1 MFLKIVSKLLI
12 HNIPY
17 ESEVNHF
24 TYLGKTTSSSPLS
37 NIFVRKDRLQY
48 SFIDIRIWEKED
60 DFGKTFFKG
69 KGLCPVEVPTGHKLH
84 PFLNSI
90 FILWHF

>member
-24 TYLGKTTSSSPLS
+24 TYLGKTTSSSLLS

-48 SFIDIRIWEKED
+48 SFIDIRI
-60 DFGKTFFKG
+60 
-69 KGLCPVEVPTGHKLH
+69 
-84 PFLNSI
+84 
-90 FILWHF
+90 